1 MLKKRRD
8 PLTGCAAKLMSFPAD
23 SSNVAVGPSRVDA
36 RVNVGVCPKKLMR
49 FLLLA
54 FQDDQRPVTQA
65 LH

>member
-1 MLKKRRD
+1 
-8 PLTGCAAKLMSFPAD
+8 MSFPAD